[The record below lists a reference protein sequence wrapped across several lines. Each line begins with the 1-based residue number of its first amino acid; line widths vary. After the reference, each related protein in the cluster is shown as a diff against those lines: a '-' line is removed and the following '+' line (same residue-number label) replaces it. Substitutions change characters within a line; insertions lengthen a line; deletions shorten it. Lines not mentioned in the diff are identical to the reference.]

1 MEVVG
6 PASLLEALGDDIDGL
21 EEALAPLIN
30 ETLADAVSKLP
41 LLDKAQLFALVTYAV
56 ETMLYSYLRLNGI
69 NAKEHAV
76 FLELARV
83 KQYFEKI
90 RDIENAGSKRE
101 ILSLDKAAA
110 GRFIKHAL

>member
-56 ETMLYSYLRLNGI
+56 ETMLYCKFCSDPI
-69 NAKEHAV
+69 
-76 FLELARV
+76 LARV
-83 KQYFEKI
+83 ANKDQHIYDSMVSMP
-90 RDIENAGSKRE
+90 RNTPS
-101 ILSLDKAAA
+101 S
-110 GRFIKHAL
+110 